1 MRIALRTS
9 GGRGEYEV
17 AGSHAGVTNTNLYN
31 KQFIVEVT
39 PGAEIKTDIFLRHID
54 GKSRM
59 RLSEEE
65 KGKRDRHIYTL
76 MAAVCLLPKPIRELG
91 GTGYG
96 KLQVIDGKYSISD
109 IEFDLVNTTDK
120 QAVIRPTIL
129 RLANGDNSETLDV
142 VQRMQLVFMSWN
154 AVLNETQATKYSYLL
169 KKHYEAYTAGSFQ
182 SLVDLADKIRKVTD
196 SDEDPLRQILGEY
209 NLRSA
214 ETYDMGILTDLVI
227 PFTDDNLLTIAE
239 SKQEVV
245 RKWRQVAYRG
255 AAGETFKREVNKAYK
270 NTCLFT
276 GYFLP
281 RTPLTNSPG
290 VDAAHILPWAK
301 HGLNSIQ
308 NGLCLNKLCHWAF
321 DQGILRL
328 DFDMKTKDYLISI
341 PKEIRVLEAAR
352 IDLTPFR
359 AIEGVIPK
367 QRLPDNQ
374 NLWPDPELIA
384 QFNKQT

>member
-9 GGRGEYEV
+9 GGRGEYEI
-17 AGSHAGVTNTNLYN
+17 AGSHAGITNSVIYD
-31 KQFIVEVT
+31 KQFVVEITPDVKIV
-39 PGAEIKTDIFLRHID
+39 TDIFLRHMD
-54 GKSRM
+54 GKPRM
-59 RLSEEE
+59 RLSEKE
-65 KGKRDRHIYTL
+65 KGKRDKHIYSL

-96 KLQVIDGKYSISD
+96 KLQIVDGKYSISD
-109 IEFDLVNTTDK
+109 IEFDIVNTNAS
-120 QAVIRPTIL
+120 QVLIRPTTL
-129 RLANGDNSETLDV
+129 RLSNGDSSEMLDI
-142 VQRMQLVFMSWN
+142 VQRMRLVFMAWN
-154 AVLNETQATKYSYLL
+154 AVMNESFTTKYSYLL
-169 KKHYEAYTAGSFQ
+169 KKHYEAYMAGSFQ
-182 SLVDLADKIRKVTD
+182 SLIDLSDKIRKITD

-214 ETYDMGILTDLVI
+214 ETYDMGILTSNII
-227 PFTDDNLLTIAE
+227 PFIDDNPLTLLE
-239 SKQEVV
+239 SRQEIV
-245 RKWRQVAYRG
+245 RKWRQIAYRG
-255 AAGETFKREVNKAYK
+255 VAGETFKREVNKAYN

-328 DFDMKTKDYLISI
+328 EFDEKTNDYLVSI
-341 PKEIRVLEAAR
+341 PSEVKALGVTK
-352 IDLTPFR
+352 IDLSPFT

-367 QRLPDNQ
+367 ERLPSNH
-374 NLWPDPELIA
+374 NLWPDPKLIN
-384 QFNKQT
+384 QFNQQT